1 MIGSIIGAIV
11 IGAIIG
17 ALGRL
22 FAPGRQNISLVV
34 TIIVGIIAAFLGTAL
49 WEGVLAGEGNQDTGG
64 IDWIEHIIQVVLA
77 VIGVII
83 AARLLGNRSRTR

>member
-34 TIIVGIIAAFLGTAL
+34 TIIVGIIAAFLGSAIWGAL
-49 WEGVLAGEGNQDTGG
+49 ASPGNQDTGG
-64 IDWIEHIIQVVLA
+64 IDWIEHLIQIILA
-77 VIGVII
+77 VIGVTI
-83 AARLLGNRSRTR
+83 AARVLGKDRRRV